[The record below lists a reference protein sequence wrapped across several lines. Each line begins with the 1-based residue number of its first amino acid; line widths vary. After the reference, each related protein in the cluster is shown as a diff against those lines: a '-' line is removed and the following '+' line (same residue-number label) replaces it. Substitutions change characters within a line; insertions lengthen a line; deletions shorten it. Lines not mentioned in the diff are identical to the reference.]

1 MKLGDVELFV
11 HLVGVISVFIG
22 FGTLL
27 LATFA
32 LSRASRVE
40 QVRAIMTPLVA
51 GRRIGPEQ
59 ISLIDVLVIAGVFL
73 IAASG
78 IAMARANDYLLS
90 TWVEVATVS
99 FLLMAPVGPFVIN
112 PRLHGIAQ
120 ESEHNSDGPIPAA
133 LRSLI
138 HDRLLVLAMRCAV
151 SVLVGIVF
159 LMATKPSL
167 AASIAVMLT
176 AVIIGAALS
185 LPFRKA
191 DNR

>member
-1 MKLGDVELFV
+1 LKLGDVELFV

-32 LSRASRVE
+32 LGRASRVE

-51 GRRIGPEQ
+51 GRRIGPEH
-59 ISLIDVLVIAGVFL
+59 ISLIDVLVIAGVLL
-73 IAASG
+73 IASSG

-99 FLLMAPVGPFVIN
+99 FLLVAPVGPFVIN
-112 PRLHGIAQ
+112 PRLHGIAE
-120 ESEHNSDGPIPAA
+120 ESQRNSDGPIPAA
-133 LRSLI
+133 LASLI
-138 HDRLLVLAMRCAV
+138 QDRLLVLAMRCSV
-151 SVLVGIVF
+151 SVLLGIVF

-167 AASIAVMLT
+167 AASIAVILT
-176 AVIIGAALS
+176 AVVLGGALS
-185 LPFRKA
+185 LPFRKP
-191 DNR
+191 DDR